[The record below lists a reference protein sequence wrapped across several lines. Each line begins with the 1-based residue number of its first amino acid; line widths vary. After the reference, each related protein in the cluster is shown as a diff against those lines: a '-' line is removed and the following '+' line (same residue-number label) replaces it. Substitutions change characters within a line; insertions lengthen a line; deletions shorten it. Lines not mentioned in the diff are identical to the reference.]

1 MTEEI
6 ITIKDTS
13 GYIITLDNVKF
24 LFTVK
29 LKQEEEYD
37 EPKYDEFLLYLEN
50 TWGYIKNNNL
60 TYHLLVDLQ
69 GTGNKE
75 NELPIGAYMKLI
87 KTLTAINSTL
97 NNHCH
102 SVCILTSGSE
112 KWKTAYQFATKLWS
126 PHKQRPLIFTENID
140 DVASFF
146 NSHKLYIFE
155 EEWAKSEDG
164 GFIRRREN

>member
-6 ITIKDTS
+6 ITIKDTT
-13 GYIITLDNVKF
+13 GYIITLDNVKS

-29 LKQEEEYD
+29 LKQEEEYN

-50 TWGYIKNNNL
+50 TWEYIKNNNL
-60 TYHLLVDLQ
+60 MYHLLVDLE

-75 NELPIGAYMKLI
+75 NELPLGAYMKLV
-87 KTLTAINSTL
+87 KTLTTINSTL

-112 KWKTAYQFATKLWS
+112 KWKTAYEFATKIWS
-126 PHKQRPLIFTENID
+126 PDKKRPLMFTENIN
-140 DVASFF
+140 DVATFF

-155 EEWAKSEDG
+155 DEWIKSEDG
-164 GFIRRREN
+164 GFIRRQRN